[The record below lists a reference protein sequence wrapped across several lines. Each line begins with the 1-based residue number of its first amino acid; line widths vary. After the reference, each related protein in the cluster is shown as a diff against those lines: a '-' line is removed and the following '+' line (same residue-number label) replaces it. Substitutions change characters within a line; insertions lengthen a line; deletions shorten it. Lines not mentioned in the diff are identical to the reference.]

1 MHVQKIFLHYTKGV
15 CLLGTM
21 FTKEEIERAKMS
33 PSFPREY
40 ELQNYKGR
48 PKPMLPEDIRDAKK
62 MPDGSYKC
70 LTCQTEE
77 IQDMIVRVTPN
88 SDRAKEIIAER
99 AAKQKKELEFKR
111 LNHK

>member
-1 MHVQKIFLHYTKGV
+1 
-15 CLLGTM
+15 
-21 FTKEEIERAKMS
+21 
-33 PSFPREY
+33 
-40 ELQNYKGR
+40 
-48 PKPMLPEDIRDAKK
+48 

-99 AAKQKKELEFKR
+99 REREKRKLEFKNWEARIKKMSGR
-111 LNHK
+111 LVR

>member
-1 MHVQKIFLHYTKGV
+1 LKAPPIKR
-15 CLLGTM
+15 
-21 FTKEEIERAKMS
+21 IETFK
-33 PSFPREY
+33 Y
-40 ELQNYKGR
+40 CTDYKGR
-48 PKPMLPEDIRDAKK
+48 PKPILPEDMQDAKK

-77 IQDMIVRVTPN
+77 IQDRIIRVTLN

-111 LNHK
+111 LEAQVRKCTGERLGKNGPFGDKNRQI